1 MQKKTKH
8 EDQLK
13 INQKLKEEIEKK
25 SISFFKKPTLR
36 YEIKIK

>member
-25 SISFFKKPTLR
+25 INFFF
-36 YEIKIK
+36 

>member
-25 SISFFKKPTLR
+25 KSISFLKKTN
-36 YEIKIK
+36 IKV